1 LAQNLVS
8 PPSRNRV
15 PAKRRARAAAALAA
29 AALAA
34 GCAVGPDFGRPAP
47 PQDAGYAPQPL
58 PEVTASAAIHG
69 GEPQRFVAGQD
80 LPFEWWE
87 LFQSAPLN
95 SLVAKALRA
104 NPTVPAAQ
112 AALRQAEEMVY
123 AQQGFFFPTI
133 AAGYQFERQ
142 KLAGNLSGSS
152 APGVQGNG
160 TAILATQN
168 QNQSPHNKPLFF
180 NFHTAQVTVSY
191 APDVFGLNRREVESL
206 DAQAAMQRFELEA
219 TYITL
224 ASNVVAAA
232 IQEASTRAQI
242 AATRE
247 IIDFDEKALDIL
259 RNQLRLGFAMRID
272 VAAAEAALAQAKQLM
287 PPLENQFEQ
296 TRDLIRA
303 LVGNLPNEDVEET
316 FEFTSLELP
325 HDLPLSLPSKIVD
338 QRPDVRAAEEQ
349 LRSAN
354 AQVGV
359 AIANRLPQ
367 FTLTG
372 AAGGTA
378 TQFTQMFG
386 PGGPFWNIIGGVTQ
400 PLFDGNTLL
409 HRERAADQA
418 LIEAAAQY
426 RSTVLGAYQNVADTL
441 HALKS
446 DADALAA
453 ALEAERAARV
463 TLDLTRR
470 QMDVGYVNYLTL
482 LNAEITYQQAALS
495 LIQAQA
501 TRFGDTAALFQALG
515 GGWWNR
521 KLASA
526 QADEHR

>member
-1 LAQNLVS
+1 
-8 PPSRNRV
+8 
-15 PAKRRARAAAALAA
+15 
-29 AALAA
+29 
-34 GCAVGPDFGRPAP
+34 
-47 PQDAGYAPQPL
+47 
-58 PEVTASAAIHG
+58 
-69 GEPQRFVAGQD
+69 
-80 LPFEWWE
+80 
-87 LFQSAPLN
+87 
-95 SLVAKALRA
+95 
-104 NPTVPAAQ
+104 
-112 AALRQAEEMVY
+112 
-123 AQQGFFFPTI
+123 
-133 AAGYQFERQ
+133 
-142 KLAGNLSGSS
+142 
-152 APGVQGNG
+152 
-160 TAILATQN
+160 
-168 QNQSPHNKPLFF
+168 
-180 NFHTAQVTVSY
+180 
-191 APDVFGLNRREVESL
+191 
-206 DAQAAMQRFELEA
+206 
-219 TYITL
+219 
-224 ASNVVAAA
+224 
-232 IQEASTRAQI
+232 
-242 AATRE
+242 
-247 IIDFDEKALDIL
+247 
-259 RNQLRLGFAMRID
+259 
-272 VAAAEAALAQAKQLM
+272 VAAAEAALAQAKQLL

-316 FEFTSLELP
+316 FELTSLQLP
-325 HDLPLSLPSKIVD
+325 HDVPLSLPSKIVD

-378 TQFTQMFG
+378 TQFTQMFS

-463 TLDLTRR
+463 TLDLTQR